1 MRSAS
6 SSSSFSGTPRSQP
19 AVAAMSPEK
28 PTRPSW
34 KPTLFSTVSATSR
47 GLIRPLNRRSRR
59 NATAEKP
66 AMSVPS
72 TSKKAPTAGPAGLSS
87 TSRVMWA
94 ERAMAA
100 GAREDTSAAVR
111 RSRWA
116 HLPGH
121 LRAWIESAP
130 VAGLPSPSPPL
141 EDAVR
146 WPPADGRRVVF
157 LLDASS
163 GLERRFLEQWIV
175 RARPSG
181 VTPAGY
187 DVVAIPPS
195 RRRRAGRVDPRLE
208 ATLATGDDPLLAPL
222 RVAWLP
228 PEGDGARAARL
239 SRLLS
244 VGDPRDPGRLRQA
257 QVLRRHPDRCRV
269 VVAEPAPASELRER
283 WRRTGGTDVGHTAG
297 LSEFVA
303 RQAALA
309 LDRAERRLRGAR
321 YKVPRFVQEEIVARP
336 AFRGAASRLAR
347 RLGRDEASVRREAR
361 RYLREIAASHSPRLI
376 HLAANLIRYMYTRGY
391 GETLHYDREQLA
403 ALAALGQRHPLVF
416 LPSHKSNLDSLVLK
430 YALYENG
437 LPPNHTAGGINMNF
451 FPMGAILRRTGIFF
465 IRRSFKDNEV
475 YKLVLRQYIDYL
487 IEKRFPLEWYIEGT
501 RSRSGKLM
509 PPRFGLLAYVV
520 DAYRRGKS
528 EDVLLVPVSIAYDQI
543 QDVAGYAAEERGGR
557 KRAESFGWF
566 LRFVRAL
573 RRRYGEIYIRFG
585 EPLSLARA
593 LGPPDPGAEPD
604 PNEQSLALQK
614 TAFDVSVRINRVTPI
629 TATSLVTLALLGV
642 SSRALSVAETIASL
656 RNLLD
661 YVRRRDLPTAGALD
675 LDTPD
680 GVRRALDALIENGVV
695 TCFAEGPEAVY
706 AIGPDKHL
714 IASYYRNTIIHF
726 FVNGAI
732 AELAVLR
739 AAEDGVADPAGEFWD
754 EAMRLRDLL
763 KFEFFFA
770 DKEAFREELRAEV
783 RIHEADWERR
793 VAEGPAAIQAL
804 LRRFRPFSAHRVLRP
819 FLEEYRV
826 VADALE
832 RRPLDAAF
840 QEDEFLRGCL
850 ALGRQYELQRRIL
863 SPESVAKTL
872 FATALRLA
880 RNRSLVDPGAPDL
893 AARRRAFAEEVRRV
907 IRRIDAIDALVAARH
922 AGLIE

>member
-1 MRSAS
+1 M
-6 SSSSFSGTPRSQP
+6 
-19 AVAAMSPEK
+19 
-28 PTRPSW
+28 
-34 KPTLFSTVSATSR
+34 
-47 GLIRPLNRRSRR
+47 
-59 NATAEKP
+59 
-66 AMSVPS
+66 
-72 TSKKAPTAGPAGLSS
+72 
-87 TSRVMWA
+87 
-94 ERAMAA
+94 
-100 GAREDTSAAVR
+100 
-111 RSRWA
+111 
-116 HLPGH
+116 
-121 LRAWIESAP
+121 
-130 VAGLPSPSPPL
+130 AGLPHPSPPL
-141 EDAVR
+141 EDAQR
-146 WPPADGRRVVF
+146 WPPAGGRRVVF

-163 GLERRFLEQWIV
+163 GLERRFLEQWIA

-195 RRRRAGRVDPRLE
+195 RRRRTGRVDSRLE

-228 PEGDGARAARL
+228 PKGDGARAARL

-297 LSEFVA
+297 LPEFVA

-336 AFRGAASRLAR
+336 AFRGAAARLAR
-347 RLGRDEASVRREAR
+347 SLGRDEASVRREAR

-391 GETLHYDREQLA
+391 GETLHYDREQLGD
-403 ALAALGQRHPLVF
+403 LAALGQRHPLVF

-451 FPMGAILRRTGIFF
+451 FPMGAIMRRTGIFF
-465 IRRSFKDNEV
+465 IRRSFKDNDV

-487 IEKRFPLEWYIEGT
+487 IEKRFPLEWYMEGT

-528 EDVLLVPVSIAYDQI
+528 DDVLLIPVSIAYDQI
-543 QDVAGYAAEERGGR
+543 QDVAGYAAEERGGT
-557 KRAESFGWF
+557 KQPESFGWF

-573 RRRYGEIYIRFG
+573 RRQYGEIYIRFG

-604 PNEQSLALQK
+604 PNEQSLVLQK
-614 TAFDVSVRINRVTPI
+614 TAFEVAVRINRVTPI
-629 TATSLVTLALLGV
+629 TAISLVTLTLLGTGN
-642 SSRALSVAETIASL
+642 RALSVDETIVRL

-661 YVRRRDLPTAGALD
+661 YVRRRNLPTAGDLR
-675 LDTPD
+675 LDTRD
-680 GVRRALDALIENGVV
+680 GVQRALDALVENGVV
-695 TCFAEGPEAVY
+695 TCFAGGTEAVY
-706 AIGPDKHL
+706 LIGPEKHL

-726 FVNGAI
+726 FVTGAI
-732 AELAVLR
+732 AELALLR
-739 AAEDGVADPAGEFWD
+739 AAEADVADPAAEFWD

-770 DKEAFREELRAEV
+770 EKDAFRDELRDEI
-783 RIHEADWERR
+783 RLHDPDWESRLG
-793 VAEGPAAIQAL
+793 EGPAAIEAL

-819 FLEEYRV
+819 FVEAYRV

-832 RRPLDAAF
+832 RRPPANTLG
-840 QEDEFLRGCL
+840 EEEFLRVCL
-850 ALGRQYELQRRIL
+850 ALGQQCVLQRRVL
-863 SPESVAKTL
+863 SPESVSQVL
-872 FATALRLA
+872 FATALSLA
-880 RNRSLVDPGAPDL
+880 RNRGLVEPGAADL
-893 AARRRAFAEEVRRV
+893 AERRRGFAEELRNVARRV
-907 IRRIDAIDALVAARH
+907 DAVDALVAARH
-922 AGLIE
+922 TGLID